1 VKNIKHKKLIFI
13 GKDDY
18 YSKKIYKFIIKNF
31 NSTKIFLLK
40 NKLENKKFKQNFKFS
55 GDYLISYRNPIIL
68 TKKILDKIQY
78 PINFHP
84 STPKYRGVGCYNRAI
99 LNRDKIYGSTIHLIN
114 SKIDKG
120 KILVVERFRISK
132 VENLETLIKKTHKLQ
147 YGQIINILKMIKSG
161 NFDIKKFK
169 NNYKW
174 SGNLF
179 KKKQLEKIYEIKK
192 KTSKNSFNRLILA
205 TNTKKFK
212 PYIKIYNKKFYYE
225 D

>member
-1 VKNIKHKKLIFI
+1 MKNIKHKNLIFI

-31 NSTKIFLLK
+31 NSSKIFLLN

-68 TKKILDKIQY
+68 TKKILEKIQY

-114 SKIDKG
+114 
-120 KILVVERFRISK
+120 
-132 VENLETLIKKTHKLQ
+132 
-147 YGQIINILKMIKSG
+147 LK
-161 NFDIKKFK
+161 
-169 NNYKW
+169 
-174 SGNLF
+174 
-179 KKKQLEKIYEIKK
+179 
-192 KTSKNSFNRLILA
+192 
-205 TNTKKFK
+205 
-212 PYIKIYNKKFYYE
+212 
-225 D
+225 